1 MTFSALTG
9 PIRWVVRLS
18 ARMLTALA
26 LMSLLLAPSAGQP
39 AAHAAPRP
47 HAGQAAASTEAA
59 GHEAAPAPVAAA
71 PVQIGTTEPAVPA
84 RIVVDTDRLP
94 ASAHLRAQGSR
105 APPA

>member
-26 LMSLLLAPSAGQP
+26 LMSLLLAPSATQ
-39 AAHAAPRP
+39 AAAQLAPRP
-47 HAGQAAASTEAA
+47 QAEQVAESAASDR
-59 GHEAAPAPVAAA
+59 HEAEPAPAAA
-71 PVQIGTTEPAVPA
+71 PVRIGTTEAAPTA
-84 RIVVDTDRLP
+84 RIVVDTGPLP